1 MYKGGS
7 ETDAGRAGVMDS
19 PGYLAQDRIRVRD
32 SNMELMRIVAMCL
45 ILIHHF
51 LTHGSPLGGYR
62 PPSAMF
68 AWPFFLDGVNLFFL
82 LSGWYLIRLSVKG
95 FLRLFMTVFAF
106 VQLNSLGCFLIDK
119 PLTGQDLLFTFIA
132 PLSTQNWFIDVYFGL
147 MLASP
152 IINKGLTALTLNQL
166 KAIVLIFTL
175 FTIYSGNIGHN
186 ACNENGYTFF
196 QGIYMYTLGYWLRR
210 DTCVSERVTKAHCL
224 ALCVCLTALDG
235 ILSVALRDSPVYIR
249 NLTAYNNLFIVGAS
263 VFLFLYFTK
272 LRFHSKAVNRLAA
285 YSLGCYLLQDGC
297 FGDLFLYPASRHWT
311 ATLPAWRY
319 VSLFAALF
327 ISFWVA
333 SGIIT
338 NVLNR
343 VIHFVNRS
351 LPTRLAELKFK

>member
-1 MYKGGS
+1 
-7 ETDAGRAGVMDS
+7 
-19 PGYLAQDRIRVRD
+19 
-32 SNMELMRIVAMCL
+32 
-45 ILIHHF
+45 
-51 LTHGSPLGGYR
+51 
-62 PPSAMF
+62 
-68 AWPFFLDGVNLFFL
+68 
-82 LSGWYLIRLSVKG
+82 
-95 FLRLFMTVFAF
+95 
-106 VQLNSLGCFLIDK
+106 
-119 PLTGQDLLFTFIA
+119 
-132 PLSTQNWFIDVYFGL
+132 

-210 DTCVSERVTKAHCL
+210 DTCLSERVTKAHCL

-263 VFLFLYFTK
+263 V
-272 LRFHSKAVNRLAA
+272 
-285 YSLGCYLLQDGC
+285 
-297 FGDLFLYPASRHWT
+297 
-311 ATLPAWRY
+311 WRY

-351 LPTRLAELKFK
+351 LPASLAELKFK